1 MLFFPAFNS
10 YLMDDVNGVF
20 HSFLILYFFKEKNYV
35 LMSSSVRTE
44 KKVCFHLVEK
54 VVVIHRGE

>member
-1 MLFFPAFNS
+1 
-10 YLMDDVNGVF
+10 MDDVNGVF